1 MELEAQS
8 KDQEKQKEE
17 DITEETKSFT
27 TQEMARGF
35 SLFKEALLVF
45 EVQDLNVEWD
55 VKVATAVHNAIRC
68 YCVISDDKKRALT
81 QTSLDPFF
89 KKVGRI
95 EPSKEPEPVSLTSG
109 LSETAACPPSPIVLI
124 PQFYHLPPAFFPLV
138 SNAS

>member
-1 MELEAQS
+1 MELEAQR
-8 KDQEKQKEE
+8 KDTERQEEE
-17 DITEETKSFT
+17 VTEESKRSTI
-27 TQEMARGF
+27 QEMARGF

-55 VKVATAVHNAIRC
+55 VKVATAVHNAIWC